1 MRNTF
6 LAAVAIVIVAFQ
18 LFVTVRLLR
27 FDGYTG
33 AQKFV
38 QVLLVWLIPLVG
50 ALIVHSVMAF
60 TLRRPRGDTRF
71 IPDRG
76 GNPPGV

>member
-1 MRNTF
+1 MRSTF

-18 LFVTVRLLR
+18 LYVTLRLLR
-27 FDGYTG
+27 FEGYTG
-33 AQKFV
+33 VQKLV
-38 QVLLVWLIPLVG
+38 QLILVWMIPLVG
-50 ALIVHSVMAF
+50 ALVVYSVMAF
-60 TLRRPRGDTRF
+60 TLRRPRNDTRF